1 MKKYSYVFRFAVL
14 GCLSVLFCVTCS
26 QEKSSIDGIEERM
39 APFPVVETGDSV
51 IPPPEGVHPFY
62 KKYINADGVVIVSS
76 ENVPD
81 SALRAARRTVL
92 FISSKRPD
100 VLQAMRKHNPR
111 ISIMAV
117 NENASDLPEFG
128 PRSDGEWGLGQM
140 PGDPTSLV
148 SVKGICFPENENYFA
163 NALLHEFVHMIHNLG
178 MPEVEPEVLDEIY
191 AAYLSAV
198 EKGLFT
204 PPKDEPLEGI
214 TPFDAYGDDEYFTH
228 AVNAWYDLNESWP
241 GPWMDVEIGEKG
253 TSSGTKAQLKKNDP
267 AIFAVISRFFPESDI
282 SIFRDCKL
290 LPNQ

>member
-1 MKKYSYVFRFAVL
+1 MKKPIDVFNFAVL
-14 GCLSVLFCVTCS
+14 SCFLVLFFTIGADNKGYS
-26 QEKSSIDGIEERM
+26 KNPEERM

-51 IPPPEGVHPFY
+51 ITPPEGVHPFY

-140 PGDPTSLV
+140 PGSPTTLV
-148 SVKGICFPENENYFA
+148 SVKGICFPENKDYFA

-191 AAYLSAV
+191 TAYLSAV
-198 EKGLFT
+198 KKGLFT
-204 PPKDEPLEGI
+204 APKDEPLEGI

-241 GPWMDVEIGEKG
+241 GPWMDVKIGEKG
-253 TSSGTKAQLKKNDP
+253 PPSGTKAQLKEQDP
-267 AIFAVISRFFPESDI
+267 AIFEIISRFFPEYDP

-290 LPNQ
+290 STH